1 MFKKSQISV
10 VFVMFSCR
18 KVRGVKGS
26 LCLVC
31 LCWLQQTQLSFGA
44 QSEVGSRVMECR
56 KVEADGTNGF
66 RIWNLKKRTENSTF
80 ENIMENQEGR
90 SNIMARI
97 LGDALY
103 TFIIDF
109 LSSRLLQKTLL
120 SSCHTVFSEIFP
132 KCVLFLCFP
141 VPNINNML
149 FI

>member
-66 RIWNLKKRTENSTF
+66 RIWNLKKRTEKLKFDELDTKLMLLWTPMN
-80 ENIMENQEGR
+80 
-90 SNIMARI
+90 
-97 LGDALY
+97 DKLY
-103 TFIIDF
+103 TGEM
-109 LSSRLLQKTLL
+109 TLL
-120 SSCHTVFSEIFP
+120 
-132 KCVLFLCFP
+132 KL
-141 VPNINNML
+141 
-149 FI
+149 